1 MEPSAEPSRGTS
13 IGEISQTE
21 VPEELGAPAIKLR
34 RFMTRIYQINAVLAV
49 VGVIAARIVGADLI
63 AVNFFVGSMI
73 GLLMLYATVRLVR
86 HYITPSENIKR
97 NRRRLLLL
105 LLAKLPILGIMLF
118 FVTSEDWFHPI
129 GLFCGV
135 SMIPFTLTLY
145 GMAVFINQS
154 SANEQVGRSGALDNL
169 KRIYR

>member
-1 MEPSAEPSRGTS
+1 MCIR
-13 IGEISQTE
+13 
-21 VPEELGAPAIKLR
+21 
-34 RFMTRIYQINAVLAV
+34 
-49 VGVIAARIVGADLI
+49 D
-63 AVNFFVGSMI
+63 
-73 GLLMLYATVRLVR
+73 R

-135 SMIPFTLTLY
+135 SMIPLTLTLY

-154 SANEQVGRSGALDNL
+154 SANEQVGRNVALDNL